1 MCFKKKKKKKKKK
14 HPYRFSPWYFC
25 HEPKP
30 RDYYKNAPT
39 EALHSLTLVS
49 RISESSVDFV
59 MLLNC
64 LQFETLQMSFW
75 MKMFIFSSIYSDC
88 P

>member
-1 MCFKKKKKKKKKK
+1 MHGSFNIL
-14 HPYRFSPWYFC
+14 H
-25 HEPKP
+25 
-30 RDYYKNAPT
+30 PT

-49 RISESSVDFV
+49 RISESSVVFV

-88 P
+88 PYLTAYRDIELQYFF